1 MLLENTIMKLL
12 VFIITVFLS
21 ISLNAQEYRI
31 KLEAAN
37 GKFKE
42 VEYFMWIP
50 ENVKEVK
57 GIILH
62 QHGCGETA
70 YKSGRNAFHDVQWR
84 ALAKKWDFALMG
96 SSYTSNKDCFDWINP
111 EEGSYDTFVRG
122 ISELAKKSDH
132 SELEKAPW
140 VIWGHS
146 GGGHWAYKMVLQ
158 HPDRIICAVL
168 KSPAWCDTS
177 SVGLEVPLLCLLG
190 MRESINTFSSFVY
203 STAVEAMKYRIS
215 KNAPVCIAPDPSAGH
230 ESADS
235 RLLAIP
241 FIDEILKL
249 RMSDSAIM
257 INRNKQCL
265 IDLENFNFT
274 DKLSDITYKNN
285 WNWFPDKLFADR
297 WLEFINTGKVT
308 DTTPPSKPP
317 YNVVVKNEGNNIVI
331 NWQADADIE
340 SGIREF
346 RIYRDNKLVNPDPY
360 RSKWNFQFDYHDNP
374 IEIYDKFE
382 FVDSTA
388 NSRKKYSY
396 RISIVNKAGLESE
409 RSEIVSN

>member
-1 MLLENTIMKLL
+1 MRKLVSILSVLLP
-12 VFIITVFLS
+12 ITLT
-21 ISLNAQEYRI
+21 AQDYNVVI
-31 KLEAAN
+31 QPAN
-37 GKFKE
+37 GKFRE

-50 ENVKEVK
+50 ENVKIIK

-84 ALAKKWDFALMG
+84 ALAKKWDFALLG
-96 SSYTSNKDCFDWINP
+96 ASYTSNKDCFDWINP
-111 EEGSYDTFVRG
+111 EEGSYDTFVKG
-122 ISELAKKSDH
+122 ISKIAKKSNH
-132 SELEKAPW
+132 PELDKAPW

-158 HPDRIICAVL
+158 HPEKIICAVL

-215 KNAPVCIAPDPSAGH
+215 KDAPICIAPDPSAGH

-241 FIDEILKL
+241 FIDEILML
-249 RMSDSAIM
+249 RLTDSTLRID
-257 INRNKQCL
+257 RSKQYF
-265 IDLENFNFT
+265 IDLENFKLT

-285 WNWFPDKLFADR
+285 WNWFPDKLFAGK
-297 WLEFINTGKVT
+297 WLEFINTGKIT
-308 DTTPPSKPP
+308 DTSPPLKAP
-317 YNVVVKNEGNNIVI
+317 YNVIVRNNGTDIII
-331 NWQADADIE
+331 NWKADADVE

-346 RIYRDNKLVNPDPY
+346 RIFRDNKLLNQDP
-360 RSKWNFQFDYHDNP
+360 SGSNWNFRFDYHDNP

-382 FVDSTA
+382 FVDSTI
-388 NSRKKYSY
+388 NNRKKYHY
-396 RISIVNKAGLESE
+396 QISIVNNAGLESA
-409 RSEIVSN
+409 RSEAVSN